1 MVEMLGEIAAKP
13 DDGLGRF
20 RNGWLG
26 GFHAGKIQQ
35 GAPATQAD
43 NCNLPNF
50 RRLGN
55 IKLTVDALPY
65 GTLAS

>member
-35 GAPATQAD
+35 GARHRKPIMATCATSD
-43 NCNLPNF
+43 GWAILN
-50 RRLGN
+50 
-55 IKLTVDALPY
+55 
-65 GTLAS
+65 